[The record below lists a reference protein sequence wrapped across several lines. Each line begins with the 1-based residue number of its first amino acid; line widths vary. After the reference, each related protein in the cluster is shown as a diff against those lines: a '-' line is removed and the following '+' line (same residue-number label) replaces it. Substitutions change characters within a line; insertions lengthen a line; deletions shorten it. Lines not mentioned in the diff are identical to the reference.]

1 MSNYRE
7 NSAQLQETRCC
18 CHHIWKVSFKDFL
31 LEYWRHLCNILFT
44 KILGVPRRK
53 KSWNFVYGLKGM
65 KLNIFGKIRCFALF
79 IYEFRWKAWLT
90 FSSPESP
97 FVTIP
102 KIVTKSSRSDHEMCD
117 PLNSRMIGS
126 WRGPS
131 GFTSH
136 STWEKV
142 QFRQRS
148 DGHFDSFL
156 DKRFHSWSSSRYF
169 CFCSKKV
176 VDSCLTDKNAKTMW
190 P

>member
-1 MSNYRE
+1 MSQDEKNRE
-7 NSAQLQETRCC
+7 T
-18 CHHIWKVSFKDFL
+18 
-31 LEYWRHLCNILFT
+31 LFT
-44 KILGVPRRK
+44 GWKGWNWTFLG
-53 KSWNFVYGLKGM
+53 KSVVL
-65 KLNIFGKIRCFALF
+65 LF
-79 IYEFRWKAWLT
+79 SYMNLDEKHDSRFHLT
-90 FSSPESP
+90 KSP

-126 WRGPS
+126 WRGPP